1 MKRDVDH
8 AKPPDPK
15 VCALTIYNVVG
26 QVRTLVAEHQDA
38 GQYAVAWD
46 ATDERGQ
53 HVSAGIYFLHL
64 QIGSRV
70 AKVEKMLL
78 VK

>member
-1 MKRDVDH
+1 MR
-8 AKPPDPK
+8 
-15 VCALTIYNVVG
+15 LTIYNVVG
-26 QVRTLVAEHQDA
+26 QQVRTLAAEHQDA

-64 QIGSRV
+64 QIGTRV